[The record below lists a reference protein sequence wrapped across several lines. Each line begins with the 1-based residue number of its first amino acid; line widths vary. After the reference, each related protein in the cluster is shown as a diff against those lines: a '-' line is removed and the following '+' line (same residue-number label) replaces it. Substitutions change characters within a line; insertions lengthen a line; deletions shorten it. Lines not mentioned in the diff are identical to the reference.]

1 VPESDQPVDS
11 TPITQAEDTQ
21 EMQEV
26 TETHP
31 DSEGM
36 AVTHSETISEP
47 IKEPVSE
54 EVVYEQIDTSSE
66 P

>member
-1 VPESDQPVDS
+1 
-11 TPITQAEDTQ
+11 
-21 EMQEV
+21 MQEV

-36 AVTHSETISEP
+36 AVTHSETIPEP

>member
-1 VPESDQPVDS
+1 
-11 TPITQAEDTQ
+11 
-21 EMQEV
+21 MQEV

-36 AVTHSETISEP
+36 TVTHSETVPEP